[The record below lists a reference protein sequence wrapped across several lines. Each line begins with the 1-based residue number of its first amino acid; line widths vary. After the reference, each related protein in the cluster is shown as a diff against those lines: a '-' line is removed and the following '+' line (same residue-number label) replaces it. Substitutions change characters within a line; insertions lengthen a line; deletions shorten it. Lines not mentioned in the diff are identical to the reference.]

1 MDALL
6 ASVDVWQRVLVA
18 YAVALGVEAP
28 ALLVVAYLRGRPWRE
43 RALAL
48 LPAVGNGV
56 GMYLAR
62 STRGALDAWESHAI
76 FQFTHYPPTYW
87 PNFVEPRRAD
97 LQALATSVQH
107 QAWAM
112 GALTLALLTGGWLL
126 LLLWLPQPWRAER
139 KAPTARKAAPA
150 APAVVDPQ
158 GSFELW
164 YEPIE
169 DDQG

>member
-1 MDALL
+1 VL
-6 ASVDVWQRVLVA
+6 VWQSQA
-18 YAVALGVEAP
+18 
-28 ALLVVAYLRGRPWRE
+28 
-43 RALAL
+43 
-48 LPAVGNGV
+48 
-56 GMYLAR
+56 
-62 STRGALDAWESHAI
+62 TFDA
-76 FQFTHYPPTYW
+76 THYPPNYQDIW
-87 PNFVEPRRAD
+87 YDQRLAD
-97 LQALATSVQH
+97 LQALAASVQH